1 MARTVDY
8 YHGEISFLQA
18 GNATSADGVDLAVL
32 GIPYDL
38 ATTGRPG
45 ARFGPRAVREQS
57 LNVGEYDWGVW
68 PWDYNLRDKFT
79 MRDLGD
85 VTGFT
90 AYPDRLCPAV
100 EKRAGEI
107 LDAGAS
113 LLSIGGDHFVSL
125 PLLRAHAKK
134 HGPLAIIHFDAH
146 SDTWVNEDLHHGT
159 MFYHAIKEG
168 ILVPEN
174 SVQIGLRT
182 PNPESHGI
190 LNLDANICYDTPP
203 KELAARIRERVG
215 SHNVYLTFDIDF
227 LDPTYAPATGTPVC
241 GGMSVHYARQV
252 LKELEGL
259 NIVGGDQVE
268 VAPHYEGPGQITA
281 LAGATIA
288 ADIMYLIA
296 AYRASQYAELI
307 EYNTADCL

>member
-1 MARTVDY
+1 MAKTEDY
-8 YHGEISFLQA
+8 YLGEISFLQA
-18 GNATSADGVDLAVL
+18 GTATSPEGVDLAVL

-38 ATTGRPG
+38 GTTGRPG

-57 LNVGEYDWGVW
+57 LNVGEFDWGVW

-85 VTGFT
+85 VSGFT
-90 AYPDRLCPAV
+90 AYPDRLCPIV
-100 EKRAGEI
+100 ESRVTEI
-107 LDAGAS
+107 LEAGSS
-113 LLSIGGDHFVSL
+113 LLSIGGDHYVSL

-134 HGPLAIIHFDAH
+134 YGPLALIHFDAH

-159 MFYHAIKEG
+159 MFYHAIQEG
-168 ILVPEN
+168 LIVPEN

-182 PNPESHGI
+182 PNPNSHGI
-190 LNLDANICYDTPP
+190 LNLDANICYNSSPTEISKTILD
-203 KELAARIRERVG
+203 RVG
-215 SHNVYLTFDIDF
+215 NHRAYLTFDIDF

-241 GGMSVHYARQV
+241 GGMSVNFARQV
-252 LKELEGL
+252 LKALEGL
-259 NIVGGDQVE
+259 KIVGGDQVE
-268 VAPHYEGPGQITA
+268 VSPHYEGPAQITA

-296 AYRASQYAELI
+296 AARGKA
-307 EYNTADCL
+307 